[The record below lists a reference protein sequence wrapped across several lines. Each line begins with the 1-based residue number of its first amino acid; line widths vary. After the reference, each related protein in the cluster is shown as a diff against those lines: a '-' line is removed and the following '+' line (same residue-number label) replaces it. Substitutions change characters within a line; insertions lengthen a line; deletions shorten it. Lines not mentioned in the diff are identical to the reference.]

1 MSSQGT
7 AERASG
13 KFFSL
18 RAWRQILSETA
29 SKWYEHDAMTQSAAL
44 AFYTLFS
51 LAPVLTAVTS
61 TAGLVF
67 GVEVVRGRVVSE
79 FQSLIGRDA
88 GHAVEEILQASVAE
102 GSTLGQVLGVA
113 AVLFGA
119 TAFFLQLQDALNR
132 VWEAAPRKG
141 AWLKTLLT
149 KRLVSFALVLVLGFL
164 LLVSLAL
171 SAALGGVKDYFGA
184 HYELSG
190 RLLGPINVAVSFV
203 VFGLLFA
210 LIYRVLPDV
219 DIPWRDVW
227 FGAGVTSAVFCLG
240 KWLIG
245 LYLSRTNAG
254 SAYGAA
260 GALVLITLWVYYASF
275 LLLFGAEFTRVFSR
289 MVFSSHRH
297 ASAGAKRVRVT
308 RQEIPDSPR

>member
-1 MSSQGT
+1 MPSHRPT
-7 AERASG
+7 RRAPG

-18 RAWRQILSETA
+18 RAWRGIFSETA
-29 SKWYEHDAMTQSAAL
+29 SKWYQHDAMTQSAAL

-51 LAPVLTAVTS
+51 LAPVLTVVTS

-67 GVEVVRGRVVSE
+67 GMEVVRGRIVSE
-79 FQSLIGRDA
+79 FQSLIGSEA
-88 GHAVEEILQASVAE
+88 GHAVEQILQATATE
-102 GSTLGQVLGVA
+102 TSTVGRLLGLA
-113 AVLFGA
+113 ALIFGA

-132 VWEAAPRKG
+132 VWEVEPRKG
-141 AWLKTLLT
+141 EWLKTLLT
-149 KRLVSFALVLVLGFL
+149 KRLVSFALVLALGFL

-171 SAALGGVKDYFGA
+171 SAAIGGVKDYFGA

-190 RLLGPINVAVSFV
+190 RFLGPLNLAISFV

-210 LIYRVLPDV
+210 LIFRVLPDV

-227 FGAGVTSAVFCLG
+227 FGASVTSALFCLG

-245 LYLSRTNAG
+245 LYLARTNAG

-289 MVFSSHRH
+289 TIFASHRH
-297 ASAGAKRVRVT
+297 ASAGAKRVRMT
-308 RQEIPDSPR
+308 RQEIRENPR

>member
-1 MSSQGT
+1 MASHRT
-7 AERASG
+7 APPT
-13 KFFSL
+13 FFSL
-18 RAWRQILSETA
+18 RAWRGILSETA

-51 LAPVLTAVTS
+51 LAPVLTVVMS

-67 GVEVVRGRVVSE
+67 GVDVVRGRVVSE
-79 FQSLIGRDA
+79 FQSLIGREA
-88 GHAVEEILQASVAE
+88 GHAIEQILQVSAAE
-102 GSTLGQVLGVA
+102 STTLGRLVGLA

-132 VWEAAPRKG
+132 VWEVAPRQG
-141 AWLKTLLT
+141 AWLRTLLT
-149 KRLVSFALVLVLGFL
+149 KRLISFALVLALSFL

-171 SAALGGVKDYFGA
+171 SAAIGGVKDYFGA

-190 RLLGPINVAVSFV
+190 RLLGPINIGVSFV
-203 VFGLLFA
+203 VFGILFA
-210 LIYRVLPDV
+210 LIFRVLPDV

-227 FGAGVTSAVFCLG
+227 FGAAVTSALFCLG

-289 MVFSSHRH
+289 TIFASHRH

-308 RQEIPDSPR
+308 RKEIPDNPR